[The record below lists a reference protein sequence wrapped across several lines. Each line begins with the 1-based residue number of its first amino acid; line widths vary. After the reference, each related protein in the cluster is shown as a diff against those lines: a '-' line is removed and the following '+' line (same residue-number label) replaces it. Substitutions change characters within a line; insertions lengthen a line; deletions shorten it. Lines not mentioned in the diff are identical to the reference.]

1 MRTIDILNP
10 AEMREFENPPIF
22 SYQQRKVFFEIP
34 VGLKKKLNEFVSP
47 VNDVGLVAQMGY
59 FKACGR
65 FFRVNTFHE
74 NDLLYVCRILKIKR
88 EAIDLSS
95 YASTSLARHREMI
108 LREFGIHRFAGLYRE
123 LTLEE
128 ANHLATKQFSPASIF
143 RSLCDYLRSQ
153 GIEVPSYN
161 TLAVII
167 TQTLQSFEKILLERI
182 ITDSTSAQIAAL
194 DGLFDKLPDEVLG
207 RNTYKISRYKTMVEL
222 MKLSAIRENM
232 IKLKELKELYHLL
245 IELINSLKLS
255 DELIRPLS

>member
-10 AEMREFENPPIF
+10 TEMREFENPPIF
-22 SYQQRKVFFEIP
+22 SYQQRKVFFEIS

-47 VNDVGLVAQMGY
+47 VNDVGLVTQMGY

-95 YASTSLARHREMI
+95 YASSSIARHREMV
-108 LREFGIHRFAGLYRE
+108 LQEFAIHRFAGSYRK

-153 GIEVPSYN
+153 GIEA
-161 TLAVII
+161 TDARFLR
-167 TQTLQSFEKILLERI
+167 TILWR
-182 ITDSTSAQIAAL
+182 
-194 DGLFDKLPDEVLG
+194 
-207 RNTYKISRYKTMVEL
+207 
-222 MKLSAIRENM
+222 LS
-232 IKLKELKELYHLL
+232 
-245 IELINSLKLS
+245 
-255 DELIRPLS
+255 

>member
-1 MRTIDILNP
+1 MRIIDILNFS
-10 AEMREFENPPIF
+10 ETKEFENPPIF
-22 SYQQRKVFFEIP
+22 SYQQRKVFFEIS

-47 VNDVGLVAQMGY
+47 VNDVGLVTQMGY

-95 YASTSLARHREMI
+95 YASSSIARHREMV
-108 LREFGIHRFAGLYRE
+108 LQEFGIHRFAGLYRK

-167 TQTLQSFEKILLERI
+167 T
-182 ITDSTSAQIAAL
+182 
-194 DGLFDKLPDEVLG
+194 GG
-207 RNTYKISRYKTMVEL
+207 
-222 MKLSAIRENM
+222 
-232 IKLKELKELYHLL
+232 
-245 IELINSLKLS
+245 SLKFGANFPRKSHRLV
-255 DELIRPLS
+255 LKCLFM